1 MRGPSFLAISYTF
14 LSPRRMAAYEKLPT
28 HDSIQE
34 TSARQLAGM
43 FIV

>member
-28 HDSIQE
+28 HDSIRE
-34 TSARQLAGM
+34 TTARQLAGIL
-43 FIV
+43 IV